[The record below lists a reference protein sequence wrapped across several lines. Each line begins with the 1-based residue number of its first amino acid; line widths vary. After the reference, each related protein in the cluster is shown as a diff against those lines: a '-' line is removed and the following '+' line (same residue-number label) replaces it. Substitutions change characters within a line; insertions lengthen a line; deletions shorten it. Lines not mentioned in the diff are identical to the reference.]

1 MDELTRSA
9 IASARD
15 GRWELLDA
23 MELLA
28 RSKDDFTV
36 VCLVHRVGSLA
47 MIGHCEI
54 EDERGVKASKI
65 TCTFCDGDG
74 EVEVEGRDGRWR
86 DVECPV
92 CDGDGTVERGDPELV
107 WLDRGAVTC
116 WRHLDGSLVEA
127 NIEKFSCQAMTIEM
141 ARRVVSDA
149 KKALADA
156 KESTP

>member
-15 GRWELLDA
+15 VRWELLDA

-65 TCTFCDGDG
+65 TCTYPSPSSHPLHPWCVLG
-74 EVEVEGRDGRWR
+74 V
-86 DVECPV
+86 
-92 CDGDGTVERGDPELV
+92 
-107 WLDRGAVTC
+107 
-116 WRHLDGSLVEA
+116 SLA
-127 NIEKFSCQAMTIEM
+127 PDKNDS
-141 ARRVVSDA
+141 ARA
-149 KKALADA
+149 ALS
-156 KESTP
+156 KENSND